1 MLMCNENN
9 YRMSLIM
16 SQKDIFN
23 LNDFQGPLDL
33 LLYLIRKSE
42 INIYDIPISSIT
54 EQYLEILHN
63 SINQSLDDLSEFY
76 LMATTL
82 LYIKSRMLLPI
93 EVDIDEEAIDPRTD
107 LVAKLIDYQ
116 KFKKIS
122 ELMKDRFQ
130 ERELN
135 EDTIRP
141 KRQIM
146 YNDDV
151 WEEVELSDL
160 FASYKSIKK
169 INDREKIVN
178 IDEEVTINEK
188 LTLIEELLALKDE
201 FYFDELIKN
210 RHSILEFVCSFLAIL
225 DSIKYRVLIVYQ
237 SKQNGTILLKR
248 GEGE

>member
-1 MLMCNENN
+1 MNH
-9 YRMSLIM
+9 
-16 SQKDIFN
+16 KDIFN
-23 LNDFQGPLDL
+23 VNDFQGPLDL

-54 EQYLEILHN
+54 EQYLEILHK
-63 SINQSLDDLSEFY
+63 STYQSLDDLSEFY

-82 LYIKSRMLLPI
+82 LYIKSRMLLPV
-93 EVDIDEEAIDPRTD
+93 EVDVEEEAIDPRTD

-122 ELMKDRFQ
+122 ELMKLRFQ

-141 KRQIM
+141 KRQIL

-160 FASYKSIKK
+160 FASYQSIKK
-169 INDREKIVN
+169 IKEREKIVN
-178 IDEEVTINEK
+178 IDEDVTINEK
-188 LTLIEELLALKDE
+188 ITLIEELLESKDE

-210 RHSILEFVCSFLAIL
+210 SDSILEFVCSFLAIL

-237 SKQNGTILLKR
+237 SKQYGTILLKR
-248 GEGE
+248 GSGES

>member
-1 MLMCNENN
+1 
-9 YRMSLIM
+9 M

-23 LNDFQGPLDL
+23 LEDFQGPLDL

-54 EQYLEILHN
+54 EQYLEIINN
-63 SINQSLDDLSEFY
+63 SKTRDLEDLSEFY

-82 LYIKSRMLLPI
+82 LYIKSRMLLPVEI
-93 EVDIDEEAIDPRTD
+93 NVEEEAIDPRTD

-130 ERELN
+130 QRELN
-135 EDTIRP
+135 EDTVRP
-141 KRQIM
+141 KRQIL
-146 YNDDV
+146 YNEDV
-151 WEEVELSDL
+151 WEEVEIGDL
-160 FASYKSIKK
+160 FNSYKSIKK
-169 INDREKIVN
+169 LNDREKIVN
-178 IDEEVTINEK
+178 LDEEVSINEK
-188 LTLIEELLALKDE
+188 ITLIDELLSLKNE

-210 RHSILEFVCSFLAIL
+210 RHSLLEFVCSFLAIL

-237 SKQNGTILLKR
+237 SKQYGTILLKK